1 MRIADWET
9 KKAEPGTREQ
19 KTEPGTWNWEP
30 GIKKRRNQEPGTS
43 YSLLRPVRFSEQASG
58 RELLSPSSQSAI
70 RNPNPQSAFRNP
82 QSAIRN
88 PNPQSQSAIRNP
100 QSAIDPSRLPATG
113 YRLPAT
119 GY

>member
-70 RNPNPQSAFRNP
+70 RNPQSAIRNPNPQSAFRNP

-88 PNPQSQSAIRNP
+88 PNPQSQSAIPNP

-113 YRLPAT
+113 Y
-119 GY
+119 